1 MVISVGEENR
11 YGHPHPETLQR
22 VTEVGAG
29 VLRTDELGMIEVI
42 SDGQTMVW
50 EAGL

>member
-22 VTEVGAG
+22 VTEVGAA